1 MGRIFLSA
9 GHGGIEAN
17 GQRDPGSLVAGTS
30 EAQEMI
36 LLRDLMVAELRSRS
50 EEVLSVPDELS
61 LDGTIAW
68 INSRAKTGDIALEIH
83 SGAFDN
89 PTTRGATSFYI
100 SNNDQRKKQAEQLL
114 LALIRRIPQLPSRGA
129 LPDTTTGLGRL
140 SFSRDV
146 IMPSIMIEVCY
157 LTNPDDRGLLQTK
170 RREFAVGLVDGLV
183 GWSKGVAL
191 SPISAE
197 PPYPATNIRINGST
211 YGEQG
216 IVVNGNAYI
225 PIDLVDRL
233 NPDVAKSDK
242 LRRIGYR
249 GLVFI
254 KAVELRDF
262 NVTVA
267 WDAATRTVILQSVL
281 RICQGSLDR
290 IMGHGNTSELQLNLF
305 LKARNEA
312 ALKEFPD
319 LAKLYRDEGSRE
331 GVNYDVAFCQMCL
344 DTKFLVLSKDRKL
357 AETNNFANLADVT
370 GGPEVARFDSAAK
383 GVRAHIQHLKAYAST
398 EPLNQD
404 NVDPRF
410 RFVVRGISPLV
421 GQLGG
426 RWAPDVTY
434 GDQVLELL
442 RKLYEASSIL

>member
-9 GHGGIEAN
+9 GHGGIESN
-17 GQRDPGSLVAGTS
+17 GQRDPGSIVAGTS

-36 LLRDLMVAELRSRS
+36 LLRDLMVAELRSRR
-50 EEVLSVPDELS
+50 EEVLSVPDDLS
-61 LDGTIAW
+61 QDGTIGW
-68 INSRAKTGDIALEIH
+68 INSRARTGDLALELH
-83 SGAFDN
+83 CGAFDN
-89 PTTRGATSFYI
+89 PATRGATAFFI
-100 SNNDQRKKQAEQLL
+100 SNNNQRKQQAEQLL

-129 LPDTTTGLGRL
+129 LPDTSTGLGRL

-146 IMPSIMIEVCY
+146 TMPSIMIEVCY
-157 LTNPDDRGLLQTK
+157 LTNPDDRALLQTR
-170 RREFAVGLVDGLV
+170 RREFAQGLVDGLV
-183 GWSKGVAL
+183 AWSKGVSA
-191 SPISAE
+191 SPVSAE
-197 PPYPATNIRINGST
+197 PPYPPINIRINGST

-233 NPDVAKSDK
+233 NPEVAKSDK
-242 LRRIGYR
+242 LRRLGYR

-262 NVTVA
+262 NVSVG

-305 LKARNEA
+305 LKSRNEA

-370 GGPEVARFDSAAK
+370 GGPDVARFDSAAK

-410 RFVVRGISPLV
+410 RFVVRGIAPLV

-434 GDQVLELL
+434 GDQILELL

>member
-9 GHGGIEAN
+9 GHGTVENNVAK
-17 GQRDPGSLVAGTS
+17 DPGAIVAGTS

-50 EEVLSVPDELS
+50 EEVLSVPDELT

-68 INSRAKTGDIALEIH
+68 INSRAKTGDLALEVH
-83 SGAFDN
+83 TGSFDN
-89 PTTRGATSFYI
+89 PATRGASAFYI
-100 SNNDQRKKQAEQLL
+100 SNNDQRKQQAEQLL
-114 LALIRRIPQLPSRGA
+114 LALIRRIPQLPNRGA

-146 IMPSIMIEVCY
+146 TMPSIMIEVCY

-170 RREFAVGLVDGLV
+170 RREFAVGLVDGLL
-183 GWSKGVAL
+183 GWSKGVAA

-233 NPDVAKSDK
+233 NPEVAKSDK

-254 KAVELRDF
+254 KAVELREF

-319 LAKLYRDEGSRE
+319 LAKLYRDEGARE

-410 RFVVRGISPLV
+410 RFVVRGIAPLV

-434 GDQVLELL
+434 GDQILELL